1 VLAISRDVTERKRA
15 EAAVRASEAR
25 YRLLFEMDSDAIL
38 LVDAA
43 SLDIVDLNPVAARRW
58 GYSREELLRMKA
70 TDLSVEQAET
80 RASVQ
85 QGVGTITIP
94 LRWHRKKD
102 GTVFPIEITAN
113 RLELEGRR
121 IVLAA
126 IRDISARQRAEAE
139 RSQLEA
145 QLRQAQKMEAIGH
158 LTGGIAHDFNNI
170 LQSILGNLTLAG
182 ERAADLQDARLER
195 YLERAQLS
203 AQRARELIQ
212 QMLTFSRGRRG
223 EPRVLGLAA
232 LVSETAK
239 LLRPMLPSTIEV
251 RTHLEDESLCVKADR
266 VQAEQVLVNLC
277 INARDAM
284 RGEGMLSLG
293 VRQSSFANEVCTAC
307 RQRIS
312 GRFVELEVR
321 DTGPGIAPQVIDRMF
336 EPFFSTKEVG
346 KGSGMGLSMVHGIV
360 HEHGGHVLVDT
371 APGKG
376 AAFRVVLPPVAGEA
390 AAEEQR
396 SAVKARPRLSG
407 SVLVVDDEDM
417 ILEFMGDLLAGWG
430 LDVTLEPGGLEAQ
443 RAFAAEP
450 QRYDLVLTDHTMP
463 RVTGLELARQI
474 GALRPGTPVILY
486 TGYGED
492 IAQAELAAAGVR
504 ALARKPVDP
513 SELLALL
520 TTHLQQTG
528 NTVK

>member
-1 VLAISRDVTERKRA
+1 
-15 EAAVRASEAR
+15 
-25 YRLLFEMDSDAIL
+25 
-38 LVDAA
+38 
-43 SLDIVDLNPVAARRW
+43 
-58 GYSREELLRMKA
+58 
-70 TDLSVEQAET
+70 
-80 RASVQ
+80 
-85 QGVGTITIP
+85 
-94 LRWHRKKD
+94 
-102 GTVFPIEITAN
+102 
-113 RLELEGRR
+113 
-121 IVLAA
+121 
-126 IRDISARQRAEAE
+126 
-139 RSQLEA
+139 
-145 QLRQAQKMEAIGH
+145 
-158 LTGGIAHDFNNI
+158 
-170 LQSILGNLTLAG
+170 
-182 ERAADLQDARLER
+182 
-195 YLERAQLS
+195 
-203 AQRARELIQ
+203 
-212 QMLTFSRGRRG
+212 
-223 EPRVLGLAA
+223 
-232 LVSETAK
+232 
-239 LLRPMLPSTIEV
+239 V
-251 RTHLEDESLCVKADR
+251 RTQLEDESLCVKVDR

-360 HEHGGHVLVDT
+360 HEHGGHVLVET

-390 AAEEQR
+390 AAEEKR
-396 SAVKARPRLSG
+396 SAAKARPRLSG

-430 LDVTLEPGGLEAQ
+430 LEVTLQPGGPEAQ

-492 IAQAELAAAGVR
+492 IAESELAAAGVR